1 MYAQMDSPSSI
12 TTDISRPRRAHSAE
26 SSRNTIRAEVRY
38 APSRASM
45 ERPSRNSPAPRRAM
59 RTRDSLFR
67 AGRVVPG
74 RLISCSRAV
83 VTPAVRFL
91 P

>member
-59 RTRDSLFR
+59 RTR
-67 AGRVVPG
+67 VVPG
-74 RLISCSRAV
+74 GLISCSRAV